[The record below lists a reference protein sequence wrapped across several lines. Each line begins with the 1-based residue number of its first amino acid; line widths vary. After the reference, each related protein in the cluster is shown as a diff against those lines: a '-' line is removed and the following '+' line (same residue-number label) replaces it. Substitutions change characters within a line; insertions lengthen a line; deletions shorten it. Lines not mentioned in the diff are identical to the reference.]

1 MANEFI
7 VRKGIKSLGG
17 VTFPLTG
24 VSNTYTIQTTD
35 NTIECVSG
43 TFTVTLP
50 TALGVK
56 GKQYVIKNVGSG
68 TITVSTT
75 SSQTIDGNNTIS
87 LTQNDSIVVISDDSD
102 WKIIG
107 GVGNAIL
114 GTEIKSG
121 EVVNTSFTGNPKNAV
136 VSFSPAFPNTNYS
149 VVVTGG
155 DARSW
160 TIENKTTSSFVI
172 NSNSNTALDNS
183 VYWIA
188 NTYS

>member
-1 MANEFI
+1 
-7 VRKGIKSLGG
+7 
-17 VTFPLTG
+17 
-24 VSNTYTIQTTD
+24 
-35 NTIECVSG
+35 VSG

-50 TALGVK
+50 TAIGVK
-56 GKQYVIKNVGSG
+56 GKQYVIKNIGSG

>member
-24 VSNTYTIQTTD
+24 ISNTYTIQTTD

-50 TALGVK
+50 TAIGVK
-56 GKQYVIKNVGSG
+56 GKQYVIKNIGSG

-136 VSFSPAFPNTNYS
+136 VSFSPVFPNTNYS

>member
-1 MANEFI
+1 MANEFV

-17 VTFPLTG
+17 VIFPLTG
-24 VSNTYTIQTTD
+24 VSNTYSIQSTD

-50 TALGVK
+50 TAIGVI

-68 TITVSTT
+68 TITVATT
-75 SSQTIDGNNTIS
+75 SSQTIDGNNTVS
-87 LTQNDSIVVISDDSD
+87 LTQNESIIVVSDDSD

-107 GVGNAIL
+107 GLGNAIL

-121 EVVNTSFTGNPKNAV
+121 EVVNTSFTGDPKNTV
-136 VSFSPAFPNTNYS
+136 VSFSPAFPNSNYS
-149 VVVTGG
+149 VVITGG

-160 TIENKTTSSFVI
+160 TVENKTSSSFVI
-172 NSNSNTALDNS
+172 NSNSNTSLNNS